1 MKLLNKASYLAGLFE
16 GDGHISISPDNKYSP
31 RFNITFNSKDLD
43 AALFIKGWLGDYGF
57 IRHKTRENA
66 VVLTI
71 SNLKGLL
78 TIVNLINGKLRTPK
92 IRQLNN
98 LINWLNVNKGLAIPF
113 MSLDETP
120 LDYNS

>member
-1 MKLLNKASYLAGLFE
+1 MKNVNKASYLAGLFE

-43 AALFIKGWLGDYGF
+43 AALFIKEWLGGSGF
-57 IRHKTRENA
+57 IRNKTRENA

-71 SNLKGLL
+71 SNLRGLL
-78 TIVNLINGKLRTPK
+78 IIVNLINGQLRTPK
-92 IRQLNN
+92 VRQLNN
-98 LINWLNVNKGLAIPF
+98 LINWLNLNKGLAIPN

-120 LDYNS
+120 LNSNS